1 MIIAVKR
8 NNDTVHDFI
17 PCVGHNL
24 NANLFRDMKLR
35 TNIKV
40 IGKFVN
46 REYYDHKEQCMKTT
60 YEVLVRDIQVLP

>member
-1 MIIAVKR
+1 
-8 NNDTVHDFI
+8 
-17 PCVGHNL
+17 
-24 NANLFRDMKLR
+24 MKLR

-46 REYYDHKEQCMKTT
+46 REYYDHKEQCTKTT